1 MMRRAGAALFAS
13 ALVALMLAPLA
24 LVFGLFWQLGGESVR
39 AHLIEAVHGRLGV
52 VLFALVLLLSVGAML
67 ACRLHRAHVRQ
78 AFTLAEEIELIAGA
92 GEQLRIREHGP
103 ASLRA
108 IERAVNV
115 LAARREALRADV
127 AEQVAQAQ
135 RSIEAERNRL
145 AALMGELAQSVVV
158 CNLDGRILLY
168 NARAREQ
175 FRGLSASPQLA
186 DGSELIGLGRS
197 IHAVFERDVIA
208 HGLET
213 VRRRLA
219 RGDDPA
225 VANFVLGCGQGH
237 LLRVRMSPVL
247 AEGSREPDGFILLFD
262 DITSQFV
269 SEARRDRLMQSLTD
283 DNRASLATLCAAA
296 EQLAREGGDASQRAR
311 RIAEVRSEA
320 TRMGE
325 RFDTAAAELAEA
337 RRARWP
343 LEEMHATDLVDAVR
357 VRIAAA
363 TGVAVEVEQ
372 VDDVWLEAD
381 SFSLLQAVA
390 FLAWR
395 IREASEAYTLSL
407 RLLRVADK
415 VCLGLGWSGHPVS
428 EETVAAWEIE
438 SMRAADRVLP
448 TTVREV
454 IERHGGEMRFER
466 ERARGRIWLGM
477 MLREAVA
484 RPDEAG
490 ARGVP
495 LADGRPEF
503 YDFDIFDWAEDARVL
518 DDTPLS
524 ALNYTA
530 FDTET
535 TGLDPSGG
543 DEIIQIGATRI
554 VNAKLLRGESFEQL
568 IDPRRA
574 LRPESIAVH
583 GIVPELL
590 AGQPTI
596 DAVLPAFRAFVADT
610 VLVAHNAAFDMR
622 FLQLKEASTDVVFDR
637 PVLDTLLISAL
648 LHPNQESH
656 RLESIAERL
665 GVTVSARHTALGDA
679 IVTAEVFIRMLP
691 LLAERGIRTLGELR
705 EASERTFYARI
716 RY

>member
-1 MMRRAGAALFAS
+1 MRRAGPALFAGG
-13 ALVALMLAPLA
+13 LIALMLAPLA
-24 LVFGLFWQLGGESVR
+24 LVLGLIWHLGDEAVR
-39 AHLIEAVHGRLGV
+39 AHLIEAVQGRLGV
-52 VLFALVLLLSVGAML
+52 VLFALVLLLIVGAML
-67 ACRLHRAHVRQ
+67 ACWLHRSHVRQ

-108 IERAVNV
+108 IERAVNA
-115 LAARREALRADV
+115 LAARREALRADI
-127 AEQVAQAQ
+127 AEQVSQAQ

-175 FRGLSASPQLA
+175 FRGLSSSPQVA
-186 DGSELIGLGRS
+186 DGGELIGLGRS
-197 IHAVFERDVIA
+197 IHAVFDRDAIA

-213 VRRRLA
+213 MRRRLA
-219 RGDDPA
+219 RGDEPA

-237 LLRVRMSPVL
+237 LLRMRMSPVL
-247 AEGSREPDGFILLFD
+247 SEGGREPGGFILLFD

-283 DNRASLATLCAAA
+283 DNRASLALLCSAA
-296 EQLAREGGDASQRAR
+296 EQLATEGGDASQRAR
-311 RIAEVRSEA
+311 RIAEIRSA
-320 TRMGE
+320 AARMGE

-343 LEEMHATDLVDAVR
+343 LEEVHATDLVDAVR
-357 VRIAAA
+357 VRIAA
-363 TGVAVEVEQ
+363 TVAVEVER
-372 VDDVWLEAD
+372 VDDLWLEAD
-381 SFSLLQAVA
+381 SFSLLQAAA

-395 IREASEAYTLSL
+395 ICEASETDTLAI
-407 RLLRVADK
+407 RLIRLDGQ
-415 VCLGLGWSGHPVS
+415 VCLDLGWTGHPVS
-428 EETVAAWEIE
+428 EETAAGWEIE
-438 SMRAADRVLP
+438 PMRAGDRVLP

-454 IERHGGEMRFER
+454 IERHGGELRFER
-466 ERARGRIWLGM
+466 DRVRGRSWLGFV
-477 MLREAVA
+477 LREAA
-484 RPDEAG
+484 SRSDEVG
-490 ARGVP
+490 ARGAP
-495 LADGRPEF
+495 LAGGRPEF

-518 DDTPLS
+518 DDTPLC

-535 TGLDPSGG
+535 TGLNPSGG

-554 VNAKLLRGESFEQL
+554 VNGKLLRGESFEQL
-568 IDPRRA
+568 VDPRRA
-574 LRPESIAVH
+574 LRPESVAVH
-583 GIVPELL
+583 GIGPEML

-610 VLVAHNAAFDMR
+610 VLVAHNGAFDMR
-622 FLQLKEASTDVVFDR
+622 FLQLKEAGTGVVFDR

-656 RLESIAERL
+656 RLEAIAERL
-665 GVTVSARHTALGDA
+665 GVKVTARHTALGDA

-705 EASERTFYARI
+705 EASERTYYARI